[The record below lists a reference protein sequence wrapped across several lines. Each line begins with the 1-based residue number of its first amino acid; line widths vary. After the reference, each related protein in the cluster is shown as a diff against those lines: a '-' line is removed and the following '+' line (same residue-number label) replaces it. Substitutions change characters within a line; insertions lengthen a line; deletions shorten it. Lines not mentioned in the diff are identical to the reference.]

1 MFKRTLILTALLFT
15 TTFVTSQAHAG
26 LKESMQSIGGEFRQI
41 FTKSKDPAL
50 KAETLAHIQNL
61 KAAFIAAKAQFPALV
76 ETLPPD
82 QQGPARARYE
92 ELIQTGVVLSDELTS
107 AVEGAR
113 ANDITTILNR
123 LNELRRTGH
132 GEFQ

>member
-76 ETLPPD
+76 ETLPRISRVP
-82 QQGPARARYE
+82 PARDTKSSSRRE
-92 ELIQTGVVLSDELTS
+92 SSSRTS
-107 AVEGAR
+107 
-113 ANDITTILNR
+113 
-123 LNELRRTGH
+123 
-132 GEFQ
+132 